1 MAFLSELPFSL
12 IFTTDFNTDE
22 NGFVYVDD
30 TFRGTGEPDYADGVR
45 VPAGGVSGGALQ
57 VLLGN
62 VDDDDIDGM
71 SGGWEREFT
80 LTEPTFVTL
89 RFSYNLTQSA
99 DYEADEFSEVLVALD
114 GVLQGQNGND
124 FIARITGNGNGGGE
138 QSTGFVQVELNLGLL
153 EAGDHTITLGGFNN
167 KKTFNNEETQVLFDN
182 VELEGAALPAGSEI
196 LINENFNDDTGGFV
210 FQDDIFRGTGEPDYA
225 DGQRVETGG
234 EQEGVLLVELGGGDD
249 TDITDMSGGWV
260 QQFELTETASVKL
273 CFRFNMTQAP
283 DYEADE
289 FSEVLVSLDGA
300 LQGLDSNDFIAQ
312 IFGDGNGGPAQTT
325 GWQEVELDLGILGP
339 GTHTLAL
346 GGFNN
351 KKTLSNESTEIL
363 FDDVL
368 LVQSSA
374 DPVKLF
380 DASDNFVDGF
390 NTLEDAIA
398 ASSADF
404 RIEIVETALATGP
417 AQIVIPHNLTI
428 EGAGQDLT
436 VLQASFNTVNSG
448 DDKGWFLVPDGV
460 EFNLNGLTLD
470 GNGFEIFQGIRTRGS
485 GDIDDVKFL
494 NITSQDVGGGQP
506 YSGLGVVVF
515 GPASDVDITNSTF
528 ENIGR
533 VGALYFG
540 PGVTGTF
547 QGNTYTGK
555 GAGDHLD
562 YALDI
567 GNGATVQVI
576 GNTVANNRGVAS
588 SDGSTSAA
596 FLVTTFSGPGTSATF
611 EGNTTDNN
619 TTGFAIGVDS
629 PPAPAEDSSTVTFNA
644 GNTITNSE
652 NGVVVN
658 GNPAIDTPENVT
670 GDSARFDY
678 DGASASSEFGGAAQD
693 DTFDGGQ
700 GDDTQTGGE
709 GSDTFVYNTGDNSS
723 VGSDGDDA
731 IDGGTTG
738 AGPIDGDR
746 DTLVIEGA
754 FNNQISLVIQ
764 DGETF
769 DGIGGFADDR
779 IAVIVDGLSGDS
791 TLDVDNIEDIVIGD
805 GTNPWSVQI
814 EGDFSATD
822 LAPGTITLNGGT
834 GSDGLFATDL
844 TSAHDIVAF
853 GNGGSDFLSGGAG
866 NDSLD
871 GGAADDTLWGNG
883 GDDTIDGGGGTGD
896 IAAFNGI
903 AADYTVTLLPDGSL
917 QVADSLPDR
926 DGTDT
931 VKNVE
936 TLSFAD
942 GALPVG
948 PVLVFDGG
956 GVFRGGFDTIQEG
969 ADNALD
975 GFTVLVAP
983 GIYNENVSIVNKS
996 ITLLSSGGRGVT
1008 TIEGFEDGVPGTIF
1022 LDGVTDGTQIG
1033 APGQGFTVIGFDGPT
1048 PAIERG
1054 AFYARAN
1061 AAPGHTNLTIEGNE
1075 FVANGESALTFE
1087 FNDHFD
1093 GVTIQNNVFSGTA
1106 FDPDRPIGDPT
1117 TFSNQFSTDNVA
1129 RQLVVI
1135 GGGSGVTNTQN
1146 VDFLNNEVTG
1156 TTGGVIKAGETF
1168 NDAGSP
1174 EVATTDIPFG
1184 NTLATIDV
1192 VGGNVVGNSFTGTS
1206 GRFGSGL
1213 RARGPNTEIEDNTLD
1228 NTDGGDSRGVFQTTF
1243 DGDFEGN
1250 SFTGGEG
1257 GDIFS
1262 GSAGDDQI
1270 NGNDGKDLL
1279 AGNRGDDI
1287 INGGADIDTAVFN
1300 GAAADYDIVFGT
1312 DGTPTTIIDADF
1324 DADAGG
1330 FVFQDDTF
1338 NGTSQPDYASGQQV
1352 PVGGFSGG
1360 ALQVLLGNVDDADIL
1375 GMSGGF
1381 EQTFNLAE
1389 AARVT
1394 LGFRFNLTQSSEY
1407 EADEFSQVLVA
1418 LDGVLQG
1425 LDGNDFIAQ
1434 ITGNGNGGGALSTGF
1449 QQVELDLGVLPAGN
1463 HTLTLGGFN
1472 NKKTLANEETEVLFD
1487 DLLLTSTPPPT
1498 EETVFE
1504 ADFDAGLDGFV
1515 FADDTFRG
1523 TDQPDYADG
1532 ALVDPGGFVDGG
1544 LQVTLGDVDDDDIL
1558 GMSGGFS
1565 RDFTLD
1571 APGEVIV
1578 TFKYNLTQSA
1588 DYEADEFSQV
1598 LLALDGVLQ
1607 GTNGNDFIAQITGN
1621 GNGGGAQSTG
1631 FQEVTINLGELAA
1644 GDHTLTFGGFNNKK
1658 TLANEETEVVFDD
1671 IVVKQSIAPSGATTV
1686 TDTVGNDGTDTLID
1700 VENLFFL
1707 GEDPVQVFDADGNF
1721 VNAFTTIQGA
1731 IDDAGTLD
1739 SFKIV
1744 VGPGEYNENVTV
1756 DKQLTVAGAG
1766 TVLLN
1771 GEGLGG
1777 NGITIAADNVTIDP
1791 ITVTDFAGHGFY
1803 IDSTVSNIL
1812 LDGVRATGNGNNGL
1826 EFHNAADVTDI
1837 EIKDSSFDN
1846 NGNAGLRV
1854 SSTGQV
1860 DGLTI
1865 ANSHFD
1871 DNEYGWYVAN
1881 DGNTSS
1887 VQNVSVSDT
1896 RFDRN
1901 FDAAIYAETMAGAD
1915 FTNVTAIDS
1924 GIGPNN
1930 NIAFDFV
1937 AFYGQTEVSDITF
1950 DGFTVQNTTNDTVFS
1965 AFRFEGFQAA
1975 SAGFGDS
1982 PSPTDITIQ
1991 NGTVDSVERVVRTNA
2006 GPGEFTQNN
2015 VTLANIADFES
2026 QQRGNESSD
2035 TLNGDLFSDNDRD
2048 LLEGEASFLPGGAAD
2063 TLNGGGGNDVLI
2075 GRLGD
2080 DELNGGDGLDAA
2092 LFEGI
2097 GSEYSIVFGLDGLP
2111 ISVTDTNAADGDEGT
2126 DTLDSIETLYFL
2138 GAGAVQ
2144 VFDATG
2150 NFVSSHSTIQGAVSA
2165 GTTLDGFKVA
2175 IGSGSFNESV
2185 TVDKAL
2191 EFVGVDTGEG
2201 LPTVTPP
2208 AGSAF
2213 VLSGDLG
2220 AGNTVGFHNLKFED
2234 APRSGIQLGGDVTLG
2249 SLEIADSHFSANDR
2263 NGVEVLNG
2271 ENLGNFVLENST
2283 FFANGEPSGSSGDGD
2298 VLLFNYEGDA
2308 ILRDLLITGAD
2319 RGNGPAENGIQFRGD
2334 NGPNVPE
2341 GPLGTVLLQNI
2352 VVDGVYE
2359 KQPIAFFNYD
2369 DVDGLAMTNVQV
2381 PADSLSF
2388 NLALNFD
2395 GIAGDV
2401 DFSAFDVT
2409 FANDPAAIQDANL
2422 ADDNIFIGGDGNE
2435 NLNGK
2440 AGNDILIG
2448 GNGEDLIIGS
2458 LGSDTL
2464 TGGGDADT
2472 FLYALG
2478 DGGSN
2483 IALADVITDFEDGLD
2498 QFGLLGGL
2506 TFEDLEISSS
2516 DGDAVI
2522 AAGAEVLAVVENSA
2536 GQLDAGDFFTVVV

>member
-12 IFTTDFNTDE
+12 IFTADFNTDE
-22 NGFVYVDD
+22 DSFVYVDD

-62 VDDDDIDGM
+62 VDDDDITDM

-114 GVLQGQNGND
+114 GALQGQNGND
-124 FIARITGNGNGGGE
+124 FIDRITGNGNGGGE

-167 KKTFNNEETQVLFDN
+167 KKTFNNEETQILFDN
-182 VELEGAALPAGSEI
+182 VELEGAALPADAEV

-210 FQDDIFRGTGEPDYA
+210 FQDDIFRGTSEPDYA

-234 EQEGVLLVELGGGDD
+234 EQEGGLLVELGGGDD
-249 TDITDMSGGWV
+249 ADITDMSGGWV

-273 CFRFNMTQAP
+273 CFRFNMTQAS

-289 FSEVLVSLDGA
+289 FSEVLVSLNGA

-312 IFGDGNGGPAQTT
+312 IFGDGNGGPPQTT

-351 KKTLSNESTEIL
+351 KKTLANESTEIL

-380 DASDNFVDGF
+380 DASDNFVGGF
-390 NTLEDAIA
+390 DTLEDAIA

-404 RIEIVETALATGP
+404 RIEIVETTLATGP

-540 PGVTGTF
+540 SGVTGTF

-567 GNGATVQVI
+567 GDGATVQVI
-576 GNTVANNRGVAS
+576 GNTVTNNRGVAS

-619 TTGFAIGVDS
+619 TTGFAVGVDS
-629 PPAPAEDSSTVTFNA
+629 PPALAEDSSTVTFNA
-644 GNTITNSE
+644 GNTVTNSE

-658 GNPAIDTPENVT
+658 GNPVIDTPENVT
-670 GDSARFDY
+670 GDSARFNY

-723 VGSDGDDA
+723 VGSDGDDV

-738 AGPIDGDR
+738 AGPVDSDR
-746 DTLVIEGA
+746 DTLVIEGS

-764 DGETF
+764 DGEFF
-769 DGIGGFADDR
+769 DGAGGFADDH
-779 IAVIVDGLSGDS
+779 IAIVVDGLGGDS

-822 LAPGTITLNGGT
+822 LAPSTITLNGGT
-834 GSDGLFATDL
+834 GTDGLFAGDL

-853 GNGGSDFLSGGAG
+853 GNGGSDILSGGAG

-871 GGAADDTLWGNG
+871 GGTANDTLRGNG
-883 GDDTIDGGGGTGD
+883 GNDTIDGGGGTGD
-896 IAAFNGI
+896 IAAFSGFV
-903 AADYTVTLLPDGSL
+903 ADYGITLLPDGSL
-917 QVADSLPDR
+917 QVADSVPNR

-936 TLSFAD
+936 TLSFVD
-942 GALPVG
+942 GTLPVG

-956 GVFRGGFDTIQEG
+956 GVFQGGFDTIQEG
-969 ADNALD
+969 VDAALD

-983 GIYNENVSIVNKS
+983 GIYNENVEIGVSIN
-996 ITLLSSGGRGVT
+996 LLSSGGRLET
-1008 TIEGFEDGVPGTIF
+1008 TIRGSAAPGGAETGTVYI
-1022 LDGVTDGTQIG
+1022 LDGTDDVQIG
-1033 APGQGFTVIGFDGPT
+1033 AAGQGFTIVGFDNPL
-1048 PAIERG
+1048 
-1054 AFYARAN
+1054 
-1061 AAPGHTNLTIEGNE
+1061 APGIETAAVYIDGDQTNIDIIDNE
-1075 FVANGESALTFE
+1075 IAANGEAGLLTE
-1087 FNDHFD
+1087 W
-1093 GVTIQNNVFSGTA
+1093 G
-1106 FDPDRPIGDPT
+1106 
-1117 TFSNQFSTDNVA
+1117 
-1129 RQLVVI
+1129 
-1135 GGGSGVTNTQN
+1135 
-1146 VDFLNNEVTG
+1146 
-1156 TTGGVIKAGETF
+1156 
-1168 NDAGSP
+1168 
-1174 EVATTDIPFG
+1174 
-1184 NTLATIDV
+1184 ATIDGLTVSNNTFSGQTFFTGQPVSTVQWTPNFPWALLFVGNAPTKSNIV
-1192 VGGNVVGNSFTGTS
+1192 VTDNLFEGQTAGTTIDGEIFGNIAVTVDANGATVTGNTFAADSNTFGLRTRGTNTEVSNNTFDNSGEGNTTGFTLGGEAPSGPYVGNVFIGGENGDVFFGTPGNDET
-1206 GRFGSGL
+1206 
-1213 RARGPNTEIEDNTLD
+1213 
-1228 NTDGGDSRGVFQTTF
+1228 
-1243 DGDFEGN
+1243 
-1250 SFTGGEG
+1250 FTGG
-1257 GDIFS
+1257 
-1262 GSAGDDQI
+1262 
-1270 NGNDGKDLL
+1270 DGKDFL
-1279 AGNRGDDI
+1279 AGNPGDDI
-1287 INGGADIDTAVFN
+1287 IDGGADIDTAVFN

-1338 NGTSQPDYASGQQV
+1338 NGTGQPDYASGQQI

-1394 LGFRFNLTQSSEY
+1394 LSFRFNLTQSSEY

-1425 LDGNDFIAQ
+1425 LNGNDFIAQ

-1523 TDQPDYADG
+1523 TNQPDYADG
-1532 ALVDPGGFVDGG
+1532 ALVNPGGFVDGG
-1544 LQVTLGDVDDDDIL
+1544 LQVTLGNVDDDDIL

-1565 RDFTLD
+1565 REFTLD
-1571 APGEVIV
+1571 EPGEVIV

-1588 DYEADEFSQV
+1588 DYEADEFSQI

-1621 GNGGGAQSTG
+1621 GNGSGAQSTG

-1644 GDHTLTFGGFNNKK
+1644 GNHTLTFGGFNNKK

-1671 IVVKQSIAPSGATTV
+1671 IVVKQLIAPSGATTV

-1739 SFKIV
+1739 GFKIV

-1756 DKQLTVAGAG
+1756 DKQLTIAGAG
-1766 TVLLN
+1766 MVLLN

-1791 ITVTDFAGHGFY
+1791 ITVTNFAGHGFY
-1803 IDSTVSNIL
+1803 INSTVSNIL
-1812 LDGVRATGNGNNGL
+1812 LDGVRSTGNGNNGL
-1826 EFHNAADVTDI
+1826 EFHNASDVTNI

-1846 NGNAGLRV
+1846 NDNAGLRV

-1860 DGLTI
+1860 DGLTVT
-1865 ANSHFD
+1865 NSHFD

-1896 RFDRN
+1896 SFDRN
-1901 FDAAIYAETMAGAD
+1901 FDAAIYAETMVGAD

-1937 AFYGQTEVSDITF
+1937 AFYGQTEVGDITF

-1991 NGTVDSVERVVRTNA
+1991 NGTVDNVLRVVLTNA

-2015 VTLANIADFES
+2015 VTLVNIGDFES

-2035 TLNGDLFSDNDRD
+2035 TLNGDLFSNNDRD
-2048 LLEGEASFLPGGAAD
+2048 WLDGEAFFLPGGATD
-2063 TLNGGGGNDVLI
+2063 TLNGGGGNDVLRGGI
-2075 GRLGD
+2075 GD
-2080 DELNGGDGLDAA
+2080 DQLNGGGGLDAA
-2092 LFEGI
+2092 LYEGL
-2097 GSEYSIVFGLDGLP
+2097 GTEYSP
-2111 ISVTDTNAADGDEGT
+2111 IFDLSLSLIGITDTNAADGNEGT
-2126 DTLDSIETLYFL
+2126 DTLIGIETLYFL
-2138 GAGAVQ
+2138 GSGAVQ

-2150 NFVSSHSTIQGAVSA
+2150 NFVSSHSDIQGAVSA
-2165 GTTLDGFKVA
+2165 VTTLDGFKVV
-2175 IGSGSFNESV
+2175 IGSGTYNESV

-2191 EFVGVDTGEG
+2191 TFVGVDTGGG

-2249 SLEIADSHFSANDR
+2249 SLEITDSHFSANDR
-2263 NGVEVLNG
+2263 SGVEVLNG

-2381 PADSLSF
+2381 LADSLGF

-2458 LGSDTL
+2458 LGTDTL

-2478 DGGSN
+2478 DGGSD

-2536 GQLDAGDFFTVVV
+2536 GQLDASDFFTVVV